1 MIAEEAYALSKSF
14 TNNSIKGITGALAG
28 KNCTIKSATKTDDVT
43 TVVFAW
49 TADDGT
55 EKTTSIQ
62 VNDGAKGE
70 IGDKGEVGVGIDNVT
85 INANSHLIVT
95 LSDGSTIDAGL
106 IQGGGGTDDYE
117 DLINRPK
124 IEGTELIGNKTFE
137 DLGIASATD
146 LAQTDG
152 HLQDLA
158 DLVGDKANLPMPNET
173 MVDNIE
179 YVDTKVD
186 GLIDDNATGLAKT
199 FSSEKI
205 ITTFATLDE
214 VNERIPQYVIMP
226 TATDACAGQVAQFIG
241 TTTSD
246 YTHNYLYECIQ
257 TESGYTW
264 KNTSVQ
270 AIPVN
275 VSDLTNDSGFITVNT
290 NSLINYYL
298 KTETYSQTEVDE
310 IVGKLNRLT
319 TEIVTELPTENISTT
334 TIYLVKVDETNNYT
348 QHMYIGDTWA
358 DLGSTTIDLSGYVS
372 TQQLTTALADYAKS
386 TDLQAHV
393 DNNTVHLTTEDRD
406 NLTNLLLDEHN
417 HANKT
422 ILDGILQAQVDNW
435 NEAFTDKHTHDNKTV
450 IDKFTESDDGKVLYN
465 GEEIQ
470 GSLYSVPIGTILS
483 YSATTPP
490 VGFLVC
496 DGSEVSKTTYADLFA
511 IIGNTYGTAT
521 NTSRFKLPDLRDKF
535 VQGANGNLGTSKD
548 AGLPNITGQVG
559 YLKAIDDGNYNESIS
574 LREGCFKNSKNMT
587 TTPPAQSVRNST
599 QDTSNRTGTIVFDA
613 SKSNAIYGNS
623 NTVQPPSVCLTFIIK
638 ALKVSDK
645 YAEEVGALI
654 DDSSTTATN
663 KVYSVNKIMEL
674 LTNWQD
680 VTLNEEV
687 NDTVTVKKLKIG
699 NIVYMHTH
707 IAGLRYTGQGGEGKI
722 IFSTNDTDVINTNIT
737 GGDKL
742 RGIIDVDDNTNASIV
757 RTTANID
764 YDPTLGTFRFYCF
777 GEATQQLTNVAL
789 YGDFFSIIQ
798 K

>member
-1 MIAEEAYALSKSF
+1 MDVIDIVLSKKYTDESL
-14 TNNSIKGITGALAG
+14 KGITGALAG
-28 KNCTIKSATKTDDVT
+28 KNCTIKSATKADGVT

-95 LSDGSTIDAGL
+95 LSDGSTIDVGL

-137 DLGIASATD
+137 NLGVASATD

-173 MVDNIE
+173 VADNIE

-246 YTHNYLYECIQ
+246 YTHNYFYECIQ

-298 KTETYSQTEVDE
+298 KTETYSQAEVDE

-422 ILDGILQAQVDNW
+422 ILDGILQTQVDNW

-450 IDKFTESDDGKVLYN
+450 IDKFTESNDGKVLYN

-496 DGSEVSKTTYADLFA
+496 DGSEVSKTTYADLFGV
-511 IIGNTYGTAT
+511 IGDAYGTAT
-521 NTSRFKLPDLRDKF
+521 DTSKFKLPDLRDKF
-535 VQGANGNLGTSKD
+535 VQGANGNLGTNKD

-559 YLKAIDDGNYNESIS
+559 YLKAIDDGNYNESIN
-574 LREGCFKNSKNMT
+574 LRDGCFKNSKNTT

-599 QDTSNRTGTIVFDA
+599 QDTTNRTGTIVFDA
-613 SKSNAIYGNS
+613 SKSNSIYGNS
-623 NTVQPPSVCLTFIIK
+623 DTVQPPSVCLTFIIK

-654 DDSSTTATN
+654 DDSSTTATD
-663 KVYSVNKIMEL
+663 KVYSVNKIMGL
-674 LTNWQD
+674 LTDWQN
-680 VTLNEEV
+680 VTLNEDV
-687 NDTVTVKKLKIG
+687 QDTVTVKKLKIG

>member
-28 KNCTIKSATKTDDVT
+28 KNCTIKSATKADGVT

-55 EKTTSIQ
+55 EKTTYIQ

-70 IGDKGEVGVGIDNVT
+70 IGDKGDIGVSIDNVT
-85 INANSHLIVT
+85 INVNSHLIVT

-124 IEGTELIGNKTFE
+124 IEGVELIGNKTFE
-137 DLGIASATD
+137 NLGVASATD

-173 MVDNIE
+173 VVDNIE
-179 YVDTKVD
+179 YIDTKVD
-186 GLIDDNATGLAKT
+186 GLIDDNATGLTKT

-246 YTHNYLYECIQ
+246 YTHNYFYECIQ

-298 KTETYSQTEVDE
+298 KTETYSQAEVDE

-348 QHMYIGDTWA
+348 QHMYIGGQWA
-358 DLGSTTIDLSGYVS
+358 DLGSTSIDLSGYVS
-372 TQQLTTALADYAKS
+372 TQQLTTALADYVKS

-435 NEAFTDKHTHDNKTV
+435 NEAFADKHTHDNKTV

-511 IIGNTYGTAT
+511 IIGDTYGTAT
-521 NTSRFKLPDLRDKF
+521 DTSKFKLPDLRDKF
-535 VQGANGNLGTSKD
+535 LQGANGNLGTSKD
-548 AGLPNITGQVG
+548 AGLPNITGSFTSYDYV
-559 YLKAIDDGNYNESIS
+559 YGNTKDSFTRVISNKDSGSNIVNPTDAPYVMYN
-574 LREGCFKNSKNMT
+574 
-587 TTPPAQSVRNST
+587 
-599 QDTSNRTGTIVFDA
+599 FDA

-623 NTVQPPSVCLTFIIK
+623 DTVQPPSVCLTFIIK

-663 KVYSVNKIMEL
+663 KVYSVNKIMEF

>member
-1 MIAEEAYALSKSF
+1 MDIIDIVLSKKYTDESL
-14 TNNSIKGITGALAG
+14 KGITGALAG
-28 KNCTIKSATKTDDVT
+28 KNCTIKSATKADGVT

-55 EKTTSIQ
+55 EKTTTIQ

-70 IGDKGEVGVGIDNVT
+70 IGDKGDIGIGIDNVI
-85 INANSHLIVT
+85 INANSRLIVT

-106 IQGGGGTDDYE
+106 IQGGSGTNDYE

-124 IEGTELIGNKTFE
+124 IEGVDLIGNKTFE
-137 DLGIASATD
+137 DLGVASAID

-173 MVDNIE
+173 VVDNIE

-186 GLIDDNATGLAKT
+186 GLIDDNATGLTKT
-199 FSSEKI
+199 FSSDKI
-205 ITTFATLDE
+205 TKTFATLEE
-214 VNERIPQYVIMP
+214 VNERVPQYEITP
-226 TATDACAGQVAQFIG
+226 TATESCGGQVVQFIG
-241 TTTSD
+241 TSTSD
-246 YTHNYLYECIQ
+246 YTHGYFYECVPQ
-257 TESGYTW
+257 SSGYIW
-264 KNTSVQ
+264 KNIGVQ
-270 AIPVN
+270 AIPVKL
-275 VSDLTNDSGFITVNT
+275 SELTNDSGYITVNVD
-290 NSLINYYL
+290 NLVNYYL
-298 KTETYSQTEVDE
+298 KTETYSQVEVDE

-319 TEIVTELPTENISTT
+319 TEIVTALPTENISTT
-334 TIYLVKVDETNNYT
+334 TIYLIKVDETSNYT

-372 TQQLTTALADYAKS
+372 KQQLTTALADYVKS
-386 TDLQAHV
+386 TDLQTHV

-422 ILDGILQAQVDNW
+422 ILDGILQVQVDNW
-435 NEAFTDKHTHDNKTV
+435 NEAFTDKHTHDNKAV
-450 IDKFTESDDGKVLYN
+450 IDKFTESNDGKVLYN

-496 DGSEVSKTTYADLFA
+496 DGSEISKTTYADLFE

-521 NTSRFKLPDLRDKF
+521 DTSKFKLPDVRDRF

-548 AGLPNITGQVG
+548 AGLPNISGEF
-559 YLKAIDDGNYNESIS
+559 Y
-574 LREGCFKNSKNMT
+574 
-587 TTPPAQSVRNST
+587 
-599 QDTSNRTGTIVFDA
+599 QDTNANDTVSGAFIYKFGERLNLANSQTATSGAIVFDA
-613 SKSNAIYGNS
+613 SNSNSIYGNS
-623 NTVQPPSVCLTFIIK
+623 DTVQPPSVCLTYIIK

-645 YAEEVGALI
+645 YDEEVSALI
-654 DDSSTTATN
+654 DDSSTDATN
-663 KVYSVNKIMEL
+663 KVYSVNKIIEI
-674 LTNWQD
+674 LTDWQD
-680 VTLNEEV
+680 VTLNEDV
-687 NDTVTVKKLKIG
+687 GNVVTVKKLKIG

-707 IAGLRYTGQGGEGKI
+707 ISGLRYTGQGGEGTI

-742 RGIIDVDDNTNASIV
+742 RGIIDVDDNTNTSNIV

-764 YDPTLGTFRFYCF
+764 YDPTLGTFRLYCF
-777 GEATQQLTNVAL
+777 GETTRQFTNVAL
-789 YGDFFSIIQ
+789 YGDIFSIIQ